1 MSERVNLRPRRPQRF
16 SLRAGEYM
24 FDRMPGNG
32 QEYLISKDGV
42 VVGILGGQTDEQAAA
57 PHALF
62 RLLDAIEKSVPA

>member
-1 MSERVNLRPRRPQRF
+1 MSERKMHKRPAPRRF